1 MNSELFL
8 KRQQNLRIGRA
19 SIKQNK
25 NVAKLKELQKIH
37 KNQLVQIFM
46 NESSDFS
53 SDKSI
58 KKKADKISK
67 QLKNSLMQIN
77 EIK

>member
-8 KRQQNLRIGRA
+8 KRQQNLRIARA
-19 SIKQNK
+19 TLKQNK
-25 NVAKLKELQKIH
+25 NVAKLKEIQRIH
-37 KNQLVQIFM
+37 NNELVQIFM
-46 NESSDFS
+46 NKSSNSS

-67 QLKNSLMQIN
+67 
-77 EIK
+77 

>member
-8 KRQQNLRIGRA
+8 KRQQNLRFARPTLR
-19 SIKQNK
+19 QNK